1 MNAARR
7 AMLRIVPLAT
17 ASWAIRPVASFLTGT
32 RAERLSAGQ
41 RPPLLNSVS
50 IFTLVIGLVSFAPG
64 LVIRNVRSASLSTA
78 IAATATGLVA
88 MLVGLCTQIMPA
100 TRDERVLLVTG
111 IIGGF
116 VGFRA
121 RPGARRLLRLRYW
134 SGCRWAA
141 ARPGGWG
148 GTARLGHGAHRRDD
162 RAGPRLNTCCIEGS
176 AGVSGQHLTSGHQS
190 IPSQTGAHVAP
201 PADCKVVKPT
211 PPELME
217 DTGTGLDY
225 GTRPDRM
232 PGYLVPNDR
241 FYIRSHAPT
250 PQVDV
255 ADWTLRIQGNGV
267 GQPVTYSYDEL
278 WNQFP
283 LVSVIR
289 TIECAGN
296 RRVLLGNE
304 FASKFEGTQWG
315 RGAIGTAEWTG
326 VRLRDLLEPADL
338 TPGAREIMP
347 ESLDEIRARRPM
359 PLAKARA
366 DDTLV
371 ALAMNGEILP
381 ADHGFPA
388 RVVVSGWLG
397 AASIKWL
404 ARIEVSEERLYVPW
418 NTEDYVLIGSRYP
431 SDYPARGLAITTLPI
446 SALTELPWPARLRPE
461 PQMIRGRAFAG
472 ENAIATVEYRID
484 DGPWRPAEL
493 GSPDI
498 PGAWVRWQ
506 FAWTP
511 EPGDHVLRARATDER
526 GNTQP
531 DASEWNELGYL
542 QHSVLS
548 HPVHVEPAPT
558 PRTSKKP
565 RNRCGKAR

>member
-1 MNAARR
+1 MTAA
-7 AMLRIVPLAT
+7 P
-17 ASWAIRPVASFLTGT
+17 
-32 RAERLSAGQ
+32 AG
-41 RPPLLNSVS
+41 R
-50 IFTLVIGLVSFAPG
+50 
-64 LVIRNVRSASLSTA
+64 
-78 IAATATGLVA
+78 
-88 MLVGLCTQIMPA
+88 
-100 TRDERVLLVTG
+100 
-111 IIGGF
+111 
-116 VGFRA
+116 
-121 RPGARRLLRLRYW
+121 
-134 SGCRWAA
+134 
-141 ARPGGWG
+141 
-148 GTARLGHGAHRRDD
+148 
-162 RAGPRLNTCCIEGS
+162 
-176 AGVSGQHLTSGHQS
+176 
-190 IPSQTGAHVAP
+190 
-201 PADCKVVKPT
+201 KVVKPT

-225 GTRPDRM
+225 GIRPDRV

-250 PQVDV
+250 PRVDV
-255 ADWTLRIQGNGV
+255 ADWALRIEGNGV
-267 GQPVTYSYDEL
+267 HQPVTYSYDEL
-278 WNQFP
+278 WNLFP

-304 FASKFEGTQWG
+304 FGTEFAGTPWG

-326 VRLRDLLEPADL
+326 VRLRDLLEPAGL
-338 TPGAREIMP
+338 TPGAREVMP

-404 ARIEVSEERLYVPW
+404 ARIEVSQERLLVPW
-418 NTEDYVLIGSRYP
+418 NTEDYVLISPRYP
-431 SDYPARGLAITTLPI
+431 SDGPARGPAITTLPAA
-446 SALTELPWPARLRPE
+446 ALAELPWPARLRPE

-472 ENAIATVEYRID
+472 ENAIAGVEYRID
-484 DGPWRPAEL
+484 DAPWRPAEL
-493 GSPDI
+493 DPADI

-511 EPGDHVLRARATDER
+511 EPGDHILQVRATDEL

-542 QHSVLS
+542 QRSVLS
-548 HPVHVEPAPT
+548 HPVHVEPLLVP
-558 PRTSKKP
+558 
-565 RNRCGKAR
+565 